1 MFIFQAIPS
10 VLRALKS
17 KGAQLALCNEL
28 EHRVKNDNS
37 LLEHDQYNLLVRL
50 INAALQDDN
59 TVNST
64 NVAAKIVPLVAAFH
78 RKLGPSVI
86 QFAYTSVQEHSV
98 WSNVHFWEE
107 AFYNEAQKKI
117 VELYT
122 NERRK
127 KEKQQQQQQS
137 QTESDLKV
145 RADSTPTE
153 KVSNNAGVPSD
164 ESVLNN
170 VKADPAAPGS
180 ASNSPVVK
188 RTVSETDA
196 EKLPS
201 HPKSDSLLAPT
212 ASPLQRNRTSTTRS
226 SSSTLVD
233 ETEMT
238 VPKNTIKDL
247 PDAMKLAADLVLLV
261 LLL

>member
-1 MFIFQAIPS
+1 M
-10 VLRALKS
+10 
-17 KGAQLALCNEL
+17 ALCNEL

-107 AFYNEAQKKI
+107 AFYNEAQRKI
-117 VELYT
+117 VELYA
-122 NERRK
+122 NERKK
-127 KEKQQQQQQS
+127 KEKVLQNE
-137 QTESDLKV
+137 TELK
-145 RADSTPTE
+145 ASETSPS
-153 KVSNNAGVPSD
+153 KKLSNNVVPN
-164 ESVLNN
+164 EEIVANN
-170 VKADPAAPGS
+170 VKDDSPITS
-180 ASNSPVVK
+180 RNSPVVK

-196 EKLPS
+196 SKLLADKALD
-201 HPKSDSLLAPT
+201 KSPPHRGSLLIAPT
-212 ASPLQRNRTSTTRS
+212 STSLQRSRASTTRS

-233 ETEMT
+233 ESEMK
-238 VPKNTIKDL
+238 VRRQNTLKDL
-247 PDAMKLAADLVLLV
+247 PDAMKLAADLVMFYLFAQHIYKAK
-261 LLL
+261 